1 MATIATS
8 FFHTSA
14 EWEQN
19 EQHWA
24 GTPEQAARIIEQSFR
39 NGKIVK
45 LIDGAERI
53 ELESKETE
61 GRLTRFTAK
70 VDGAHRLTITV
81 F

>member
-8 FFHTSA
+8 LFHSSA

-24 GTPEQAARIIEQSFR
+24 GTPEQAARIIEQAFKS
-39 NGKIVK
+39 GKIVK
-45 LIDGAERI
+45 LIDGASRI
-53 ELESKETE
+53 DLESKETE
-61 GRLTRFTAK
+61 GRLTRFTGR
-70 VDGAHRLTITV
+70 VDGTNKITITI

>member
-1 MATIATS
+1 MTTIATS

-14 EWEQN
+14 EWEQD

-24 GTPEQAARIIEQSFR
+24 GTPEQAARRIEQAFR
-39 NGKIVK
+39 SGKIVK
-45 LIDGAERI
+45 LIEGAERI

-61 GRLTRFTAK
+61 GRLTRFVGR
-70 VDGAHRLTITV
+70 VDGTNKLTITV

>member
-1 MATIATS
+1 MVTIATS
-8 FFHTSA
+8 LFHSSA

-24 GTPEQAARIIEQSFR
+24 GTPEQAARIIEQAFR
-39 NGKIVK
+39 NGNIVK

-53 ELESKETE
+53 ELTDKETE
-61 GRLTRFTAK
+61 GRLTRFTGR
-70 VDGAHRLTITV
+70 VDGTNKIIITI